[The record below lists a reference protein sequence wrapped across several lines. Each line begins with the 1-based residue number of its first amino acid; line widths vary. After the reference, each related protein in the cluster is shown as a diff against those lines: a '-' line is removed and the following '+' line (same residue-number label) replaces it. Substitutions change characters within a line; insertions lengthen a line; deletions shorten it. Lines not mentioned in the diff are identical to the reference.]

1 MGGNHY
7 SKLHARLESSS
18 EKAAVPYRPGPD
30 PACLCFAAV
39 PALAPGDGERY
50 SSGGKMKLLTTRRRT
65 TGPWPCL
72 TLGLGSACAVVGL
85 LTLGAAGC
93 TSEAKTQTAL
103 DYTDNARK
111 DYEAALAAFEDKNWE
126 LSNELLSEVKRK
138 YAYSRYARLAELR
151 MADANFQQ
159 EKFAEAISGYKE
171 FVHDHPNDPEV
182 SYARYRVAKGEYESV
197 SQSIM
202 LPPLEER
209 DLASVNDAL
218 TTLRGY
224 LSDYPSSEHSDEMHY
239 MLEVVLGLL
248 ARHELYVARYYLNT
262 GRFDAASM
270 RCEYALKTFK
280 SSGLEPEGLVLL
292 GEIYMKQKRRKDA
305 RDVFTRLLSEYP
317 ESAFVVPAKN
327 FLTQLDK
334 T

>member
-1 MGGNHY
+1 
-7 SKLHARLESSS
+7 
-18 EKAAVPYRPGPD
+18 
-30 PACLCFAAV
+30 
-39 PALAPGDGERY
+39 
-50 SSGGKMKLLTTRRRT
+50 MKLLTTCRHT
-65 TGPWPCL
+65 VGPWPRL
-72 TLGLGSACAVVGL
+72 TLGLGSACLVAGL
-85 LTLGAAGC
+85 LVLCAAGC
-93 TSEAKTQTAL
+93 APESQPHTAL

-126 LSNELLSEVKRK
+126 LANELLGEVKRK

-151 MADANFQQ
+151 LADANFQQ

-182 SYARYRVAKGEYESV
+182 TYARYRVAKGEYESV

-218 TTLRGY
+218 TTLRSY
-224 LSDYPSSEHSDEMHY
+224 ISDYPGSEHAEEMRY
-239 MLEVVLGLL
+239 MLDVVLGLL
-248 ARHELYVARYYLNT
+248 ARHELYVARYYANT
-262 GRFDAASM
+262 GRFDAAAM
-270 RCEYALKTFK
+270 RCEYAIKTFK
-280 SSGLEPEGLVLL
+280 TSGLEPEGLVLL

-305 RDVFTRLLSEYP
+305 REVLTRILTEYP
-317 ESAFVVPAKN
+317 ESAFAVPAKN
-327 FLTQLDK
+327 FLAQLDK

>member
-1 MGGNHY
+1 
-7 SKLHARLESSS
+7 
-18 EKAAVPYRPGPD
+18 
-30 PACLCFAAV
+30 
-39 PALAPGDGERY
+39 
-50 SSGGKMKLLTTRRRT
+50 MKLLTACRRAV
-65 TGPWPCL
+65 GPWPRL
-72 TLGLGSACAVVGL
+72 TLALGSTFAVLGL
-85 LTLGAAGC
+85 LGASSTGC
-93 TSEAKTQTAL
+93 SPDSHAQTAL

-111 DYEAALAAFEDKNWE
+111 DYETALAAFEDKNWE
-126 LSNELLSEVKRK
+126 LANELLSEVKRK

-151 MADANFQQ
+151 LADANFQQ
-159 EKFAEAISGYKE
+159 DKFAEAISGYKE

-182 SYARYRVAKGEYESV
+182 SYARYRVARGEYESV

-218 TTLRGY
+218 TTLRSY
-224 LSDYPSSEHSDEMHY
+224 ISDYPASEHSEEMRY
-239 MLEVVLGLL
+239 MLDVVLGLL

-262 GRFDAASM
+262 GRFDAATM

-280 SSGLEPEGLVLL
+280 NSGLEPEGLVLL

-305 RDVFTRLLSEYP
+305 RDVFNKLLTSYP
-317 ESAFVVPAKN
+317 ESAFAVPAKN
-327 FLTQLDK
+327 FLAQLDK

>member
-1 MGGNHY
+1 M
-7 SKLHARLESSS
+7 
-18 EKAAVPYRPGPD
+18 
-30 PACLCFAAV
+30 
-39 PALAPGDGERY
+39 
-50 SSGGKMKLLTTRRRT
+50 RRRT
-65 TGPWPCL
+65 VGPWPRL
-72 TLGLGSACAVVGL
+72 TLGLGSACAVLGL
-85 LTLGAAGC
+85 LAGGAAGC
-93 TSEAKTQTAL
+93 KSEAQPQSAL

-111 DYEAALAAFEDKNWE
+111 DYETALAAFEDKNWE
-126 LSNELLSEVKRK
+126 LANELLSEVKRK

-197 SQSIM
+197 SQSVM

-218 TTLRGY
+218 TTLKSY
-224 LSDYPSSEHSDEMHY
+224 IADYPGSEHSEEMHY
-239 MLEVVLGLL
+239 MLDVVLGLL

-262 GRFDAASM
+262 GRFEAATV
-270 RCEYALKTFK
+270 RCEYALKTFQ

-317 ESAFVVPAKN
+317 ESAFVVPAKK
-327 FLTQLDK
+327 FLAQLDN